1 MPRTVPARTLLRHD
15 ARRASGGTLRR
26 GTTHPIAANA
36 VRETC
41 RIAARARPRARPRAP
56 AHPLERSPAM
66 TQRNVNR
73 TGGSYLRVRPRKDG
87 RWARPSAPGGRHS
100 PPLSSSRSPPSSC
113 WQARPAPPSCC
124 SGKSETPV
132 VDQSPAQ
139 RTNPVAEAEASF
151 TYAFVFGQS
160 VAPRCGRAQVAALAA
175 ASEAEKAS
183 DPAMAALASQR
194 AATRATNI
202 TTAKSCGRA
211 RYEVEAADQRA
222 RAAHQ

>member
-1 MPRTVPARTLLRHD
+1 M
-15 ARRASGGTLRR
+15 
-26 GTTHPIAANA
+26 GTTLSPRGPAFAASLLKPLAAIVLLAGAAGAA
-36 VRETC
+36 VLL
-41 RIAARARPRARPRAP
+41 P
-56 AHPLERSPAM
+56 
-66 TQRNVNR
+66 
-73 TGGSYLRVRPRKDG
+73 
-87 RWARPSAPGGRHS
+87 
-100 PPLSSSRSPPSSC
+100 
-113 WQARPAPPSCC
+113 
-124 SGKSETPV
+124 GKSETTV
-132 VDQSPAQ
+132 VDQVPAQ

-160 VAPRCGRAQVAALAA
+160 VAPRCGKAQVAALAA